1 MGCTM
6 NAKKKV
12 CKDIQIMQCPS
23 NAAPMIKFKTDIAD
37 NSLSD
42 NLLKARSASL
52 VESDFL
58 FTPKKTTDTDLNF
71 IKQSLSKIFLF
82 SILTEEQRETVVSSM
97 KYCTLNA
104 FKVLFQQGNLDPE
117 FFILISGKLEVLIN
131 GKHKNIL
138 LPMESFGEMSLLHI
152 RRAPVTVRALESSS
166 LWTLKRQ
173 NFRSIIE
180 KINSDDYFYFLKIL
194 ELVPVFNILSPGQ
207 KELLVNSINV
217 TSYLPNE
224 EIISEE
230 GNEYDLFIV
239 KEGRVECKHNDESIS
254 ILKQDEY
261 FGGQIIVDNTIY
273 AVTVTAIEATIC
285 YAFHSSELVNI
296 LGIYF
301 LQLVY
306 KNFLCLAINEINYF
320 KNLTLEQK
328 RKIIWNSKF
337 EQFENNAKAFPVQ
350 TIKKDKIIII
360 IKGEIKQKD
369 GKTVYKANDVIGYEE
384 LLRGEV
390 IGLDYDFYADGDAI
404 AAEIASDKLCK
415 IVGCGLSRKGSQ
427 EKLELLHL
435 KDVFIFKNLSQAQA
449 KILLQI
455 LKTKN
460 YADGE
465 EIYSPGDPG
474 DSLYIIKSGEVHLIK
489 NGQIT
494 RKIAKNSYFGEKA
507 LFLSNNHILTAKAHG
522 QTSCWILQLS
532 DYQNLDLKLQKKL
545 FKRFQLKDT
554 SVSRYDFFYI
564 EEVIREQFSHVFL
577 VVHKRRQTLYTI
589 KCVSNEVM
597 KLYQLEDEIER
608 EKEISLE
615 IDHAFIKKLITTYK
629 DIKRVYF
636 LSEFLSNIS
645 LSDVMK
651 ELNDM
656 PLPSIKFYIACTVL
670 FLEYM
675 HKRDIVYRRLNPKN
689 ISIDEEGYPKFI
701 NLSSAKKIKGR
712 TYTMIETLPHYLA
725 PEIILGKGYG
735 LSVDYWSLGVMIY
748 ELLYKT
754 MPFGDNETDI
764 YRLYKIILQGNLR
777 FPQISDNKG
786 EVKDLIIQLLNKNP
800 AVRLGGSFKDIK
812 NHPWFIEINWKQLLN
827 KDIIAP
833 YLPDFSEV
841 ATKVEEALENRY
853 SLEQA
858 IIAAENSEID

>member
-12 CKDIQIMQCPS
+12 CKDIQIVKCPS
-23 NAAPMIKFKTDIAD
+23 NAAPIIKFKTDIAD
-37 NSLSD
+37 NSFSD

-58 FTPKKTTDTDLNF
+58 FTPKITSDTDVSF

-117 FFILISGKLEVLIN
+117 FFILINGKLEVLVN

-173 NFRSIIE
+173 NFRSMIE
-180 KINSDDYFYFLKIL
+180 KINSDEYFNCLKIL
-194 ELVPVFNILSPGQ
+194 ELVPVFNILTPGQ
-207 KELLVNSINV
+207 KELLVSSINI
-217 TSYLPNE
+217 TSYSTNE

-230 GNEYDLFIV
+230 GNEYDLFII
-239 KEGRVECKHNDESIS
+239 KEGRVECKHYEESIL
-254 ILKQDEY
+254 ILEQDEY
-261 FGGQIIVDNTIY
+261 FGGQIILNNNIY
-273 AVTVTAIEATIC
+273 AVKATAIEPTIC
-285 YAFHSSELVNI
+285 YTFRSSELVNI
-296 LGIYF
+296 LGIIF

-306 KNFLCLAINEINYF
+306 KNFLCLAINEIGYF
-320 KNLTLEQK
+320 KNLTIEQK

-337 EQFENNAKAFPVQ
+337 KQYENNIKAFPAG
-350 TIKKDKIIII
+350 TIKKDQIIII
-360 IKGEIKQKD
+360 IKGEIKND
-369 GKTVYKANDVIGYEE
+369 ENIVYKKNDVVGYEE
-384 LLRGEV
+384 LLRGEM
-390 IGLDYDFYADGDAI
+390 IGLDHDLYTSGDVV
-404 AAEIASDKLCK
+404 AAQIASDKLCK
-415 IVGCGLSRKGSQ
+415 IVGCGLSHKSSQ
-427 EKLELLHL
+427 EKLEMLKL
-435 KDVFIFKNLSQAQA
+435 KDIFLFKTLSQAQA
-449 KILLQI
+449 TTLLQI

-460 YADGE
+460 YIDNE

-474 DSLYIIKSGEVHLIK
+474 DSLYIIKTGEVHLIK

-494 RKIAKNSYFGEKA
+494 RKISKNSYFGEKA
-507 LFLSNNHILTAKAHG
+507 LFLNNNHILTAKAHG
-522 QTSCWILQLS
+522 QTSCWILKLL
-532 DYQNLDLKLQKKL
+532 DYQNLDIKLQKKL

-589 KCVSNEVM
+589 KCISNDVM
-597 KLYQLEDEIER
+597 KIYQLEDEIER
-608 EKEISLE
+608 EREISLE
-615 IDHAFIKKLITTYK
+615 IDHVFIKKLITTYK
-629 DIKRVYF
+629 DIKRIYF

-675 HKRDIVYRRLNPKN
+675 HKRDIVYRRLNPKS

-725 PEIILGKGYG
+725 PEVILGKGYG

-754 MPFGDNETDI
+754 MPFGDDETDV

-777 FPQISDNKG
+777 FPQTSDNKG
-786 EVKDLIIQLLNKNP
+786 EIKDLIIQLLNKNP

-841 ATKVEEALENRY
+841 AAKVEEALENRY

-858 IIAAENSEID
+858 IIAAENSEVD